1 MASDSKPTVD
11 QVFAMMRNTMGSIPS
26 AIEKAT
32 SVDEG
37 LLYEH
42 LRSRAYAMPAEGALD
57 DETRTLIYLA
67 AALAASSKACIQA
80 MANKAKMQGIA
91 PEKVL
96 ETVKIVRL
104 ALATKVIG
112 DGEPIF
118 EALENAK

>member
-1 MASDSKPTVD
+1 MTSDSKPTVD
-11 QVFAMMRNTMGSIPS
+11 QVFAMMRKTMGSIPS

-42 LRSRAYAMPAEGALD
+42 LRSRAYAMPADGALN

-67 AALAASSKACIQA
+67 AALAASSNACIQA

-118 EALENAK
+118 EALENTK

>member
-1 MASDSKPTVD
+1 MASDSQPTVD
-11 QVFAMMRNTMGSIPS
+11 QIFAMMRKTMGSIPS

-37 LLYEH
+37 LLHEH
-42 LRSRAYAMPAEGALD
+42 LRSRAYAMPAAGALD

-118 EALENAK
+118 EALEKTQ

>member
-11 QVFAMMRNTMGSIPS
+11 QVFAMMRKTMGSIPS

-91 PEKVL
+91 PDKVL

-118 EALENAK
+118 EALESAK

>member
-1 MASDSKPTVD
+1 
-11 QVFAMMRNTMGSIPS
+11 
-26 AIEKAT
+26 
-32 SVDEG
+32 
-37 LLYEH
+37 
-42 LRSRAYAMPAEGALD
+42 
-57 DETRTLIYLA
+57 
-67 AALAASSKACIQA
+67 
-80 MANKAKMQGIA
+80 MQGIA

>member
-11 QVFAMMRNTMGSIPS
+11 QVFAMMRNNMGSIPS

-57 DETRTLIYLA
+57 DEIRTLIYLA

-118 EALENAK
+118 EVLENTK

>member
-11 QVFAMMRNTMGSIPS
+11 QVFAMMRDTMGSIPS

-57 DETRTLIYLA
+57 DEARTLIYLA

-104 ALATKVIG
+104 AMATKVIG

-118 EALENAK
+118 EALQNAK

>member
-11 QVFAMMRNTMGSIPS
+11 QVFAMIRITMGSIPS

-32 SVDEG
+32 FIDVG

-42 LRSRAYAMPAEGALD
+42 LRSRAYAMPAEGALND
-57 DETRTLIYLA
+57 VTRTLIYLA

-104 ALATKVIG
+104 AVATKVIG